1 MGKYFNVTVKPTI
14 AASKQALAAFADG
27 DVLFD
32 WTAFDVPKGSNR
44 LMTAMAISKNADG
57 AVNAHALNLIFA
69 KTVDNVAPTSIG
81 TIHAT
86 ANGEGYYNHLLA
98 TMFHETA
105 DNDALLDN
113 VGMHVFNHNRM
124 GTCEFVLTGEP
135 ESGTNFGYDRLY
147 VASTSIDD
155 TPTFASTIQCD
166 GIQAITQN
174 VLTVKTTSAAR
185 TFAPGDIIHD
195 EDDRLLG
202 TVKTVDSSTQMT
214 MVDNL
219 ANATVNNKDCYNIN
233 PYIIHLSFE
242 R

>member
-1 MGKYFNVTVKPTI
+1 M
-14 AASKQALAAFADG
+14 
-27 DVLFD
+27 
-32 WTAFDVPKGSNR
+32 
-44 LMTAMAISKNADG
+44 
-57 AVNAHALNLIFA
+57 
-69 KTVDNVAPTSIG
+69 
-81 TIHAT
+81 
-86 ANGEGYYNHLLA
+86 
-98 TMFHETA
+98 
-105 DNDALLDN
+105 
-113 VGMHVFNHNRM
+113 
-124 GTCEFVLTGEP
+124 LTGEP
-135 ESGTNFGYDRLY
+135 ESGTNIGYDRLY